1 MFKRKTRETIG
12 ECSCSSNECCGCS
25 CCNTGMILGG
35 IAIAATLV
43 MSIATFCKVQ
53 SSSSTNL
60 DELRDDV
67 AFIKENILLQA
78 GGEEGYNLVKQIYS
92 SDYYVNQNIESAQQ
106 YLDSLTMEESD
117 EGEKEA
123 DIYSESTYSS
133 DKTYTAENMMNEV
146 NNLLDTAPVRGNKDG
161 RFAIIE
167 YTELLCPFCQR
178 HSQQGTINQVIEQ
191 FPGEVSS
198 VSQHFLIHGEPA
210 LRLSAAMECIAETNP
225 EVYHQIMEEAFAS
238 SNLNVTT
245 LEEIAGN
252 HGVNVE
258 AMDACYKEGKYISK
272 VYDMMNMGSTLFGV
286 SGTPGNVIVDKE
298 TGKFE
303 VVAGAYPVEEFVNV
317 INSMKNA

>member
-1 MFKRKTRETIG
+1 MLKRKTRETID
-12 ECSCSSNECCGCS
+12 ECSCSSNEGCGCS

-35 IAIAATLV
+35 IAVAATLV

-53 SSSSTNL
+53 SSSSVAL

-67 AFIKENILLQA
+67 TFIKENILLQA
-78 GGEEGYNLVKQIYS
+78 WGEEGYNLVKQIYS

-106 YLDSLTMEESD
+106 YLNSLGIGGDNEGD
-117 EGEKEA
+117 EVAGNEVKENGLKEMSA
-123 DIYSESTYSS
+123 ET
-133 DKTYTAENMMNEV
+133 KAEAENI
-146 NNLLDTAPVRGNKDG
+146 LASAPMRGASEG

-198 VSQHFLIHGEPA
+198 VSQHYLIHGEPA
-210 LRLSAAMECIAETNP
+210 LKLSAAMECVAETNP
-225 EVYHQIMEEAFAS
+225 EVYHQVMEEAFAAD
-238 SNLNVTT
+238 NLDVAKLT
-245 LEEIAGN
+245 EIAGN

-258 AMDACYKEGKYISK
+258 SMNACASEGRYEAK
-272 VYDMMNMGSTLFGV
+272 VNEMMEKGYNLFGI
-286 SGTPGNVIVDKE
+286 SGTPGNVIIDRK
-298 TGKFE
+298 TGKYQ
-303 VVAGAYPVEEFVNV
+303 VVAGAYPVETFVEV

>member
-1 MFKRKTRETIG
+1 MLKRKTRETID
-12 ECSCSSNECCGCS
+12 ECSCSSNEGCGCS

-43 MSIATFCKVQ
+43 MSIVTFC
-53 SSSSTNL
+53 N
-60 DELRDDV
+60 V

-78 GGEEGYNLVKQIYS
+78 WGEEGYNLVKQIYS
-92 SDYYVNQNIESAQQ
+92 SDVYINQNIESAQQ
-106 YLDSLTMEESD
+106 YLDSLGSMGESN

-191 FPGEVSS
+191 FPGEVAS

>member
-35 IAIAATLV
+35 IAVAATLV

-53 SSSSTNL
+53 YADYTLSADTLN
-60 DELRDDV
+60 ELRDDV

-78 GGEEGYNLVKQIYS
+78 GGEEGYNLVKQ
-92 SDYYVNQNIESAQQ
+92 
-106 YLDSLTMEESD
+106 YLDSLGSMGESNEVDEE
-117 EGEKEA
+117 EGLKEM
-123 DIYSESTYSS
+123 SEET
-133 DKTYTAENMMNEV
+133 KNEAENI
-146 NNLLDTAPVRGNKDG
+146 LASAPIRGASEG

-225 EVYHQIMEEAFAS
+225 EVYHQVMEEAFAAD
-238 SNLNVTT
+238 NLDVAKLT
-245 LEEIAGN
+245 EIAGN

-258 AMDACYKEGKYISK
+258 SMNACASEGRYEAK
-272 VYDMMNMGSTLFGV
+272 VNEMMEKGYQLFGI
-286 SGTPGNVIVDKE
+286 SGTPGNVIIDRE
-298 TGKFE
+298 TGKYQ
-303 VVAGAYPVEEFVNV
+303 VLP
-317 INSMKNA
+317 

>member
-12 ECSCSSNECCGCS
+12 ECSCSSNEGCGCS

-35 IAIAATLV
+35 IAVAATLV

-53 SSSSTNL
+53 YADYTLSADTLN
-60 DELRDDV
+60 ELRDDV

-92 SDYYVNQNIESAQQ
+92 SDVYINQNIESAQQ
-106 YLDSLTMEESD
+106 YLDSLGSMGESNEVEE
-117 EGEKEA
+117 EGLKEM
-123 DIYSESTYSS
+123 SEET
-133 DKTYTAENMMNEV
+133 KNEAENI
-146 NNLLDTAPVRGNKDG
+146 LASAPIRGASEG

-191 FPGEVSS
+191 FPGEVAS
-198 VSQHFLIHGEPA
+198 VSQHYIIHGEPA
-210 LRLSAAMECIAETNP
+210 LKLSAAMECVAETNP
-225 EVYHQIMEEAFAS
+225 EVYHQVMEEAFAAD
-238 SNLNVTT
+238 NLDVAKLT
-245 LEEIAGN
+245 EIAGN

-258 AMDACYKEGKYISK
+258 SMNACASEGRYESK
-272 VYDMMNMGSTLFGV
+272 VNEMMEKGYNLFGI
-286 SGTPGNVIVDKE
+286 SGTPGNVIIDRE
-298 TGKFE
+298 TGKYQ
-303 VVAGAYPVEEFVNV
+303 VVAGAYPVETFVEV